1 MNKTFCYFGMIAG
14 SIVFACALVMF
25 VLPTTGDDVMKMKM
39 ISAAVALG
47 GLFSVYRAWYHYRHA
62 DEPMG
67 WKGSL
72 LLIQQMKNR
81 GEVVRYFFNPMQMRF
96 RTAWEL
102 VILVALILFKSR
114 FAIVFALPMVGVKGL
129 LLFNELR
136 YWKAYHKLKE
146 LENMTE
152 VTYDHEDA
160 VMEVRGQDI
169 IIVDPCYFCADT
181 DFWEAN
187 WQHFCN
193 NELTEEMGFRNALS
207 FSVSD
212 YQITDLVDD
221 AGAAVGAWSSDSNTV
236 GCFLLDDVLRLNP
249 AFAEELEFGVVIRN
263 FSGQVRF
270 HFEQKTA
277 PWTFYGEEV
286 EEDAVVLYIE
296 GAGNRQFHS
305 QEVDL

>member
-1 MNKTFCYFGMIAG
+1 MNKTFCYFGMVAG
-14 SIVFACALVMF
+14 SIVFACAFVMF
-25 VLPTTGDDVMKMKM
+25 VLPTTGDDVMKMRV

-47 GLFSVYRAWYHYRHA
+47 AAFSFYRACYHYRHSE
-62 DEPMG
+62 EPKG
-67 WKGSL
+67 WEGSRK
-72 LLIQQMKNR
+72 LIEQMESW
-81 GEVVRYFFNPMQMRF
+81 GEVVRYFFNPMQMRS
-96 RTAWEL
+96 RTAWDL
-102 VILVALILFKSR
+102 VILVALIIFKTK
-114 FAIVFALPMVGVKGL
+114 FAIVLAVLLVGLKCWM
-129 LLFNELR
+129 LFSEMR
-136 YWKAYHKLKE
+136 YWKTYHKLKE

-221 AGAAVGAWSSDSNTV
+221 AGAVVGSWSSDSNTV
-236 GCFLLDDVLRLNP
+236 GCYLLDDVLRINP
-249 AFAEELEFGVVIRN
+249 DFAKELECGMVIRN

-270 HFEQKTA
+270 HFEQKTS
-277 PWTFYGEEV
+277 PWTFYGQEV

>member
-25 VLPTTGDDVMKMKM
+25 VLPTTGDDVMKMRV

-47 GLFSVYRAWYHYRHA
+47 AAFSFYRACYHYRHSE
-62 DEPMG
+62 EPKG
-67 WKGSL
+67 WEGSRK
-72 LLIQQMKNR
+72 LIEQMESR

-114 FAIVFALPMVGVKGL
+114 FAIVFALLMVGVKGL

-136 YWKAYHKLKE
+136 YWKAYHKLKD
-146 LENMTE
+146 LENMPE

-236 GCFLLDDVLRLNP
+236 GCFLLDDVLRINP
-249 AFAEELEFGVVIRN
+249 DFAKELECGMVIRN

-270 HFEQKTA
+270 HFEQKTS

>member
-14 SIVFACALVMF
+14 SIVFAYAFVMF
-25 VLPTTGDDVMKMKM
+25 VLPTMGDDVMKMKM

-47 GLFSVYRAWYHYRHA
+47 GLFSFYRAWYHYRHA

-81 GEVVRYFFNPMQMRF
+81 GEVVRYFFNPLQMRF

-102 VILVALILFKSR
+102 VILVALILFESK
-114 FAIVFALPMVGVKGL
+114 FAIVFALLMVGIKGF

-146 LENMTE
+146 LESTPE
-152 VTYDHEDA
+152 ISYDHEDA
-160 VMEVRGQDI
+160 VMEVHGQDI

-181 DFWEAN
+181 DFWEQH
-187 WQHFCN
+187 WQHFGN
-193 NELTEEMGFRNALS
+193 NELTEEMGFSNALS

-212 YQITDLVDD
+212 YQVTDIVDSKGDLV
-221 AGAAVGAWSSDSNTV
+221 GSWCSDSNIV
-236 GCFLLDDVLRLNP
+236 GCFLLDEVLRLNP
-249 AFAEELEFGVVIRN
+249 AFADELEFGVVIRN

-286 EEDAVVLYIE
+286 EEDTIVLYIE
-296 GAGNRQFHS
+296 GLGDINFRCLEQA
-305 QEVDL
+305 

>member
-1 MNKTFCYFGMIAG
+1 MNKTFCYFGMVAG
-14 SIVFACALVMF
+14 SIVFACAFVMF
-25 VLPTTGDDVMKMKM
+25 ILPTTGDDVMKMKV

-47 GLFSVYRAWYHYRHA
+47 GLFSVYRAWYHYRHT
-62 DEPMG
+62 DEPKG
-67 WKGSL
+67 WEGSL
-72 LLIQQMKNR
+72 RMIQQMESW

-114 FAIVFALPMVGVKGL
+114 FAIVFALLMVGVKGL

-136 YWKAYHKLKE
+136 YWKAYHKLKD
-146 LENMTE
+146 LENMPE

-207 FSVSD
+207 FSVSN
-212 YQITDLVDD
+212 YQIIDLVDD
-221 AGAAVGAWSSDSNTV
+221 AGAVVGSWSSDSNTV
-236 GCFLLDDVLRLNP
+236 GCYLLDDVLRINP
-249 AFAEELEFGVVIRN
+249 DFAKELECGMVIRN

-270 HFEQKTA
+270 HFEQKTS
-277 PWTFYGEEV
+277 PWQFYGEEV

-296 GAGNRQFHS
+296 GEGSRNFHS
-305 QEVDL
+305 QELA

>member
-1 MNKTFCYFGMIAG
+1 MNKTFCYFGMVAG
-14 SIVFACALVMF
+14 SIVFACAFVMF
-25 VLPTTGDDVMKMKM
+25 VLPTTGDDVMKMRV

-81 GEVVRYFFNPMQMRF
+81 GEVVCYFFNPMQMRF

-102 VILVALILFKSR
+102 VILVALILFESK
-114 FAIVFALPMVGVKGL
+114 FAIVFALLMVGVKGL

-146 LENMTE
+146 LESTPE
-152 VTYDHEDA
+152 ISYDHEDA

-181 DFWEAN
+181 DFWEQH
-187 WQHFCN
+187 WQHFGN
-193 NELTEEMGFRNALS
+193 NELTEEMGFGNALS

-212 YQITDLVDD
+212 YQVTGIVDSKGDLV
-221 AGAAVGAWSSDSNTV
+221 GSWCSDSNTV

-249 AFAEELEFGVVIRN
+249 AFAEELETGVVIRN
-263 FSGQVRF
+263 FSGQVCF
-270 HFEQKTA
+270 HFELKAA
-277 PWTFYGEEV
+277 PWTFYGQEV
-286 EEDAVVLYIE
+286 EEDAVVLGIE
-296 GAGNRQFHS
+296 GRGSLNFHS
-305 QEVDL
+305 EEVVS

>member
-1 MNKTFCYFGMIAG
+1 MNKTFCYFGMVAG
-14 SIVFACALVMF
+14 SIVFAHAFVMF
-25 VLPTTGDDVMKMKM
+25 VLPTTGDDVMKMKV

-47 GLFSVYRAWYHYRHA
+47 GLFSIYRAWYHYRYA
-62 DEPMG
+62 DEPKG

-72 LLIQQMKNR
+72 RMIQQMGSR
-81 GEVVRYFFNPMQMRF
+81 GEVVCYFFNPMQMRF

-102 VILVALILFKSR
+102 VILVALILFESK
-114 FAIVFALPMVGVKGL
+114 FAIVFALLMVGIKGF

-146 LENMTE
+146 LESTPE
-152 VTYDHEDA
+152 ISYDHEDA

-169 IIVDPCYFCADT
+169 IIVDPVYFCADT
-181 DFWEAN
+181 DFWEQH
-187 WQHFCN
+187 WQHFGN
-193 NELTEEMGFRNALS
+193 NELTGEMGFSNALS

-212 YQITDLVDD
+212 YQVTDIVDSKGD
-221 AGAAVGAWSSDSNTV
+221 LAGSWCSDSNMV
-236 GCFLLDDVLRLNP
+236 GCFLLDEVLRINP
-249 AFAEELEFGVVIRN
+249 DFAKELECGMVIRN

-270 HFEQKTA
+270 HFEQKTS

-296 GAGNRQFHS
+296 GVGNISFRSLEQ
-305 QEVDL
+305 L